1 MEGTA
6 KIFLEKD
13 GEKTEVDVEKLV
25 GKGGPKFLF
34 KGKKLGPPPQQP
46 EGEGG
51 EESTTEGVDDQSVT
65 EDDPGISEDDPEE
78 RETGQKMWLMDKVT
92 SLEEEN
98 GELKKELH
106 EVWTRLSIQ
115 ENTAMQAL
123 ERCAVLEAAIKRIEG
138 NAQHQNAF
146 NEAVRASFTSMA
158 EEVNRHQN
166 NFTEVVQVIKAHEEY
181 MVRTGAATQDM
192 AQCINALVQE
202 NANQTVW
209 ISSLVRETQE
219 QTQVLQR
226 HEVGLHVQAHMI
238 KTVVN
243 QQQQQR
249 ETATAR
255 TVPTVEELDNDN
267 EPGQNFPNGP
277 SPHAGPPDRL
287 VFYTIE
293 PPQVPTNMEITP
305 SF

>member
-1 MEGTA
+1 M
-6 KIFLEKD
+6 
-13 GEKTEVDVEKLV
+13 GE
-25 GKGGPKFLF
+25 GGPKFLF
-34 KGKKLGPPPQQP
+34 KGKKLGPPPQQL

-51 EESTTEGVDDQSVT
+51 EESTTEDVNDQSVT
-65 EDDPGISEDDPEE
+65 EDDPGISDDDPEE

-92 SLEEEN
+92 SLEKEN

-166 NFTEVVQVIKAHEEY
+166 NFTEVVQVLKAHEEY
-181 MVRTGAATQDM
+181 MVRTGAASQDM

-209 ISSLVRETQE
+209 ISSLVRETG
-219 QTQVLQR
+219 TN
-226 HEVGLHVQAHMI
+226 
-238 KTVVN
+238 TSPS
-243 QQQQQR
+243 
-249 ETATAR
+249 ETRSGSTCPGPYDQDCGEPTPTTAR
-255 TVPTVEELDNDN
+255 
-267 EPGQNFPNGP
+267 NG
-277 SPHAGPPDRL
+277 HRKNRADR
-287 VFYTIE
+287 
-293 PPQVPTNMEITP
+293 
-305 SF
+305 